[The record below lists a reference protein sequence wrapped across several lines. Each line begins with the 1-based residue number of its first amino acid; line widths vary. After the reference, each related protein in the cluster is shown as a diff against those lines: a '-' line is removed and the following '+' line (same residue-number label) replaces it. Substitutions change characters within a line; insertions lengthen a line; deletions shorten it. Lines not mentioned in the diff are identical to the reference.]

1 MHITAN
7 SLHSQPPI
15 PTDFSELPQ
24 ALRDRL
30 AGEGIFDFDSW
41 RALGRRRRQIFG
53 VTAAMCRELDRLA
66 RGAA

>member
-1 MHITAN
+1 MHIMN
-7 SLHSQPPI
+7 PQRLQPQPSA
-15 PTDFSELPQ
+15 PDLSALPP
-24 ALRDRL
+24 ALIERL
-30 AGEGIFDFDSW
+30 AGEGVFTLGDW